1 MVMTINT
8 GKYQSFGSPQPGF
21 AKPTAI
27 AAAKTAQAKPV
38 RTVKAAPCHEEIVV
52 RAYEIWLATGQ
63 QPGRDQEH
71 WFRAE
76 RELRSA

>member
-8 GKYQSFGSPQPGF
+8 GKYPSFGSPQPGP
-21 AKPTAI
+21 AKPTPI
-27 AAAKTAQAKPV
+27 AAAKAALGKPV
-38 RTVKAAPCHEEIVV
+38 KTEKAVPSYEEITV

-63 QPGRDQEH
+63 QPGHDQEH
-71 WFRAE
+71 WFQAE